1 MGRKE
6 TNAAWTKDRDR
17 THDGSHKPLDYSNLN
32 AFVSASRNLALQLLT
47 KMGVRWKVSIEGPM
61 TESQIMRSMQRNSSP
76 RGFTIFELLI
86 VMALM
91 GIMATLFAP
100 NFLRLVHRAKLT
112 GTAQKMEVVMRTA
125 RQNAIRYNAQAV
137 VRINQATEEVIAFVD
152 VDGVNIGDPPDG
164 IFNPIAGQP
173 HRATD
178 WEFSRMTLPN
188 SVNFD
193 VPAADP
199 DGGTVVFGFA
209 NTQMPVP
216 VPDVAI
222 FLPDGSAES
231 AGAFRIGDL
240 FNNFLEVRVAP
251 RLTARVSTRK
261 FSDAD
266 NAWHVRNETGKP
278 WKWN

>member
-1 MGRKE
+1 
-6 TNAAWTKDRDR
+6 
-17 THDGSHKPLDYSNLN
+17 
-32 AFVSASRNLALQLLT
+32 
-47 KMGVRWKVSIEGPM
+47 M
-61 TESQIMRSMQRNSSP
+61 TESQIMRPMQRNSSP

-100 NFLRLVHRAKLT
+100 NFLRLIHQAKLT
-112 GTAQKMEVVMRTA
+112 GTAQEMEAVMRTA
-125 RQNAIRYNAQAV
+125 RQNAIRYNVQAV

-178 WEFSRMTLPN
+178 WEFSRLTLPN

-193 VPAADP
+193 VPAGDP
-199 DGGTVVFGFA
+199 DGGTVIWQFTPVAGENVAVFRP
-209 NTQMPVP
+209 N
-216 VPDVAI
+216 
-222 FLPDGSAES
+222 GSVQT
-231 AGAFRIGDL
+231 AGAFRIADL
-240 FNNFLEVRVAP
+240 FNNFLEVRVDP
-251 RLTARVSTRK
+251 PLTGRVSTRK

-266 NAWHVRNETGKP
+266 NAWHIRNQTGKP